1 MGRGRRIEIFICS
14 RGPTM
19 KSVNS
24 IAQVTPYAF
33 GQSAPS
39 RELVIDSFCG
49 GGGVSR
55 GMEMALGFSPDI
67 AINHDMASIMMHME
81 NHPHTLHLLEDVW
94 HVNMREAL
102 SPAAGRR
109 WPLQT
114 TSTNNFQET
123 WPVGLLWA
131 SPDCKDFSR
140 AKSGKPLSKNIRSLA
155 WVVVKWAK
163 IMRPRVVIVE
173 NVPEFA
179 AWSPLIRDPRFP
191 KTADRWIR
199 NPKRKGETFRRWVK
213 ALRSL
218 GYNVEW
224 RVLSAADYGAPT
236 RRERLFVI
244 ARLDGEAI
252 VWPKPTH
259 GARDRNGN
267 PPRGL
272 LPHVEVSICIEW
284 NRPTPSIF
292 DPEARRRAGL
302 KPVLAPKTMKR
313 IASGLLRYVI
323 RSKKPFIVRMGHYSN
338 ITGEGGG
345 FRGQGLDRPLAAI
358 CGTNDKALVVPVV
371 ARADGLSAERSA
383 LVTSWLAKHY
393 KGVVGSEVS
402 MPIGAITSIDHHSLV
417 TAHLLQYNGQSI
429 GGALCDTLPTQTGVD
444 HHALVASCLVKLRGQ
459 CHGAPMDEPAPT
471 ITAQGT
477 HIAEVRAL
485 LNLLDQSKLT
495 DTERL
500 GLVEVDGVL
509 YQIVD
514 VGLRMLS
521 PRELLKAQMHPDIAK
536 DYRLTG
542 TAKSQVQRVG
552 NSVPPLIVK
561 AMVQANFT
569 PRVFDDYGNTVPAN
583 ENCAA

>member
-1 MGRGRRIEIFICS
+1 MPPIF
-14 RGPTM
+14 GLP
-19 KSVNS
+19 
-24 IAQVTPYAF
+24 
-33 GQSAPS
+33 APV

-49 GGGVSR
+49 GGGVSL
-55 GMEMALGFSPDI
+55 GMELALGFSPDV
-67 AINHDMASIMMHME
+67 AVNHDLQSIMMHME
-81 NHPHTLHLLEDVW
+81 NHPATLHLVEDVW
-94 HVNMREAL
+94 HVNMREVL
-102 SPAAGRR
+102 NTVGRNRQPQMSSAAG
-109 WPLQT
+109 P
-114 TSTNNFQET
+114 T

-163 IMRPRVVIVE
+163 IMRPRVIIVE

-179 AWSPLIRDPRFP
+179 EWSPLMRDPRYP
-191 KTADRWIR
+191 DSADRGVR
-199 NPKRKGETFRRWVK
+199 NPKKKGQTFRRWTND
-213 ALRSL
+213 LRKL
-218 GYNVEW
+218 GYAVEW

-236 RRERLFVI
+236 RRERLFIV
-244 ARLDGEAI
+244 ARSDGEAI
-252 VWPKPTH
+252 VWPTPTH
-259 GARDRNGN
+259 GARDRSGN
-267 PPRGL
+267 PAPGR
-272 LPHVEVSICIEW
+272 LPHAEVSMCIEW
-284 NRPTPSIF
+284 DRPTPSIF
-292 DPEARRRAGL
+292 DPDARRRAGL

-345 FRGQGLDRPLAAI
+345 FRGQGLDKPLAAI
-358 CGTNDKALVVPVV
+358 CGTNDKALVLPIV
-371 ARADGLSAERSA
+371 APADGLSSQRRA

-393 KGVVGSEVS
+393 GGVVGSEVTR
-402 MPIGAITSIDHHSLV
+402 PIGSITARDHHSLV
-417 TAHLLQYNGQSI
+417 TAHLLQFNGQSV
-429 GGALCDTLPTQTGVD
+429 GSAADASLPTQTGVD

-459 CHGAPMDEPAPT
+459 CHGAAMDEPSPT

-495 DTERL
+495 DNERL

-514 VGLRMLS
+514 VGLRMLAPS
-521 PRELLKAQMHPDIAK
+521 ELLKAQFHPEIAK
-536 DYRLTG
+536 GYRLTG

-561 AMVQANFT
+561 ALVQANFA
-569 PRVFDDYGNTVPAN
+569 PRRFDDYEETAPAH
-583 ENCAA
+583 ENFAA